1 MVGQNVSPKRLVRPM
16 REIFASRVRTPNI
29 MEPSQGQTGQ
39 PSLWR
44 WIVKFS
50 AMIGLSGMVCCVAPM
65 VLFMMGLMGG
75 VYAISFA
82 NGFYTED
89 GSAGI
94 GAWVLRIVAALIGI
108 TGVVL
113 YKRKQDQCSIDSRR
127 KRKNL
132 VLLTV
137 LIATF
142 GVGFFFTLERLTS
155 WYFNEYV
162 VPAQQ
167 AELAERET
175 ASLD

>member
-1 MVGQNVSPKRLVRPM
+1 MDPSD
-16 REIFASRVRTPNI
+16 ART
-29 MEPSQGQTGQ
+29 SQ

-44 WIVKFS
+44 WIVKF
-50 AMIGLSGMVCCVAPM
+50 AAAIGLTGMICCVAPM

-82 NGFYTED
+82 DGFYNED

-94 GAWVLRIVAALIGI
+94 GAWVLRIVAALIGV
-108 TGVVL
+108 TGIVL
-113 YKRKQDQCSIDSRR
+113 YKRKQDQCSIDLKR

-132 VLLTV
+132 ILLTV

-142 GVGFFFTLERLTS
+142 GVGFFVTLERVTS

-167 AELAERET
+167 AELAEQET
-175 ASLD
+175 ASFD